1 MVAVAPKKQGEWG
14 WSSST
19 RLRSPSPSSSSSA
32 TLNTADH
39 KTCANIFLNIYITT
53 KSEDKVDSSACSRQR
68 CGVQAIVVNIFRWVC
83 GDHLYS
89 VPAGSISWL
98 SDNYSWSIWSYSC
111 RLSLSIHLTT
121 RLERCHWITGRC
133 RSRPQSLIN
142 GADDRGRQCTASC
155 SCSQAM
161 ISGSISC
168 SAGCEATLCSA
179 AASITRM
186 QPALITGH
194 CSDISYGG
202 GIVLVSGVTLQHVSC
217 MQQWWHARARNGPI
231 LQISWQQKPGIMVCS
246 ADNRGLCA
254 KPCQCCVQCM
264 QVVTCDT
271 HCTLPAGGQGDRWS
285 QGRGLAGP
293 RAPHPGCSSHSIF
306 ISSQQTA
313 ALTSTSPA
321 WHLQHAGNQ
330 CAPPRGLHT
339 VSPILCSVC
348 GKYKSLPSASLS
360 LSPVTVWPVDTK
372 HGDWRDNFHDV

>member
-53 KSEDKVDSSACSRQR
+53 KSENKVHSSACSRQR
-68 CGVQAIVVNIFRWVC
+68 CGVQTIVVNIFRWVC

-89 VPAGSISWL
+89 VPAASISWL

-133 RSRPQSLIN
+133 TSRPQSLIN
-142 GADDRGRQCTASC
+142 GADDRGRRCTASC

-186 QPALITGH
+186 QRGLITGH

-271 HCTLPAGGQGDRWS
+271 HCTLP
-285 QGRGLAGP
+285 GRG
-293 RAPHPGCSSHSIF
+293 PG
-306 ISSQQTA
+306 
-313 ALTSTSPA
+313 
-321 WHLQHAGNQ
+321 
-330 CAPPRGLHT
+330 
-339 VSPILCSVC
+339 
-348 GKYKSLPSASLS
+348 
-360 LSPVTVWPVDTK
+360 WPVEPRSGVGWAPGSAPGLLITQ
-372 HGDWRDNFHDV
+372 HLH

>member
-53 KSEDKVDSSACSRQR
+53 KSEDKVDSSACSRQQ

-133 RSRPQSLIN
+133 TSRPQSLIN
-142 GADDRGRQCTASC
+142 GADDRGRRCTASC
-155 SCSQAM
+155 SCSEAM

-179 AASITRM
+179 AASITCM
-186 QPALITGH
+186 QRALITGH

-202 GIVLVSGVTLQHVSC
+202 GIVLVSGMTLQHVSC
-217 MQQWWHARARNGPI
+217 SSGDMPGLGMAQFCKYPDSRNLVLLWSAVQTTEDCVQNLANVVSSVCKWWH
-231 LQISWQQKPGIMVCS
+231 
-246 ADNRGLCA
+246 
-254 KPCQCCVQCM
+254 
-264 QVVTCDT
+264 VTHT
-271 HCTLPAGGQGDRWS
+271 GGQGDRWS

-321 WHLQHAGNQ
+321 WHLQNAG
-330 CAPPRGLHT
+330 
-339 VSPILCSVC
+339 VSTHGVPNIM
-348 GKYKSLPSASLS
+348 LS
-360 LSPVTVWPVDTK
+360 LRKV
-372 HGDWRDNFHDV
+372 